1 MLRLLLTSVVAAVVS
16 AKCYEPTFAHPLPE
30 YDVGDALPA
39 HAFAELNTAITS
51 AVAAP
56 EFAATSFS
64 IAITSS
70 KQTLWSKHHTAR
82 ERNASRPDIAE
93 VNGDALYRIASI
105 TKTFTVLGVLYQE
118 KAGNLSLDEPI
129 DKYIVELKEAQNG
142 TLPWKD
148 ITLRSLASQ
157 LSGIPREWAQGDLI
171 NFEKWGVEDPVNWG
185 LPPVSRQGL
194 CICGEFSP
202 NYKKICTESDLLDA
216 LKSKIP
222 IFAPNQQS
230 TYSNAAF
237 ELLGMVLERV
247 TGQSYRSFI
256 EEAVFKP
263 LNMSKS
269 TLSLPPDS
277 AGVIPLGPQYW
288 DVDEGIQSPTGGIYS
303 SSTDLSRYL
312 RYVLTHFN
320 GITHALNWF
329 NPASPT
335 RGLNSFYAVPWEIFH
350 TDRALQNSRRTVRF
364 ITKGGGLP
372 GYTSNI
378 IIAPEYDLG
387 ITILVAGNPE
397 LLPKLRESVTEFVR
411 PAEQLAIRQ
420 LNERY
425 AGTYVSSDSSLNSS
439 VTIVADQR
447 GLVVTEFIS
456 NSTDFLHVG
465 IVNEWIPRY
474 GIAQLVPTLLYRNA
488 KKQQGEEWRVQPV
501 EQRDHQATHVWDDFC
516 MTDIEG
522 PLYAGVAI
530 NNFVFW
536 DKSEDGGEYET
547 LELSAFRA
555 NLTKVPRKRFL
566 EEESMEL

>member
-1 MLRLLLTSVVAAVVS
+1 MFRLLFTSVVAAIVS
-16 AKCYEPTFAHPLPE
+16 AKCYEPTLAHPLPE
-30 YDVGDALPA
+30 YDAGDALLTD
-39 HAFAELNTAITS
+39 AFARLNTAITS
-51 AVAAP
+51 AVATP

-64 IAITSS
+64 IEVTSS
-70 KQTLWSKHHTAR
+70 DQTLWSKHHTAH
-82 ERNASRPDIAE
+82 ERNISRPDIPE

-105 TKTFTVLGVLYQE
+105 TKTFTVLGVLHQE
-118 KAGNLSLDEPI
+118 KTGNLSLDDPI
-129 DKYIVELKEAQNG
+129 DKYIVELKEDHNG

-171 NFEKWGVEDPVNWG
+171 NFEKWGVEDPINWG
-185 LPPVSRQGL
+185 LPPSSRDGL
-194 CICGEFSP
+194 STCGEFSS

-230 TYSNAAF
+230 TYSNVAF
-237 ELLGMVLERV
+237 ELLGVVLERV
-247 TGQSYRSFI
+247 TGRSYRSYI
-256 EEAVFKP
+256 EEAIFKP

-269 TLSLPPDS
+269 TLSLPPDA

-303 SSTDLSRYL
+303 SSTDLSKYL

-320 GITHALNWF
+320 GITHALNWL

-335 RGLNSFYAVPWEIFH
+335 RGLNSFYGIPWEIFH

-397 LLPKLRESVTEFVR
+397 LLTKLRELVTKFVR

-425 AGTYVSSDSSLNSS
+425 AGTYISPDPRLNSS
-439 VTIVADQR
+439 VTLHADHR
-447 GLVVTEFIS
+447 GLVVTELIS
-456 NSTDFLHVG
+456 NSTDFLHSS
-465 IVNEWIPRY
+465 IVKSWLPKH

-488 KKQQGEEWRVQPV
+488 KEQQGEEWRVQPV
-501 EQRDHQATHVWDDFC
+501 EQRDDDANVWDDFC
-516 MTDIEG
+516 VTDIEG
-522 PLYAGVAI
+522 PLYAGVPI

-536 DKSEDGGEYET
+536 DKSEDGAYKT

-555 NLTKVPRKRFL
+555 NLTKVPGIISS
-566 EEESMEL
+566 EEERMEL